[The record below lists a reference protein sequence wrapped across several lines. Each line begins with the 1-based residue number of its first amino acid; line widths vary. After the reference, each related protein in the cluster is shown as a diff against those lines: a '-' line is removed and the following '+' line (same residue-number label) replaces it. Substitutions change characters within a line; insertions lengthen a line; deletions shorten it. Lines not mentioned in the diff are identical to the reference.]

1 MLILRH
7 AQSEWNLHFSRT
19 RVDPGIPDPALTA
32 SGIVQAEQAADRLRR
47 LQPTRILT
55 SPYRRALQTAT
66 ILAERLDVPIH
77 VDATVRERHA
87 FSCDVGSP
95 PEWLAKEWPGI
106 DFTGLPSH
114 WWGTRV
120 ESESA
125 LHGRVAAFRDTART
139 LDDGDRTVVV
149 SHWGFIRAL
158 TGHEVDNATILRYD
172 RAVGSAA
179 PI

>member
-32 SGIVQAEQAADRLRR
+32 AGIAQAELAAERLRR
-47 LQPTRILT
+47 LRPARILS
-55 SPYRRALQTAT
+55 SPYRRALQTAS
-66 ILAERLDVPIH
+66 ILAERLELTVH

-87 FSCDVGSP
+87 FSCDLGSP
-95 PEWLAKEWPGI
+95 PHRLAEEWPGI
-106 DFTGLPSH
+106 DFSALPPH

-125 LHGRVAAFRDTART
+125 LHDRVAAFREIART
-139 LDDGDRTVVV
+139 LEDADRTVVV

-158 TGHEVDNATILRYD
+158 SGHEVDNATILRYD
-172 RAVGSAA
+172 RAAECAA

>member
-7 AQSEWNLHFSRT
+7 AQSEWNLHFART

-32 SGIVQAEQAADRLRR
+32 SGIAQAEQAADRLRR
-47 LQPTRILT
+47 LQPTRILA

-66 ILAERLDVPIH
+66 ILADRLAVPVH

-87 FSCDVGSP
+87 FSCDLGSP
-95 PEWLAKEWPGI
+95 PERLAEEWPGI
-106 DFTGLPSH
+106 DFSGLSPQ

-120 ESESA
+120 ESEAS
-125 LHGRVAAFRDTART
+125 LHGRVAVFRRTARV
-139 LDDGDRTVVV
+139 LDDADRTVVV

-158 TGHEVDNATILRYD
+158 TGHEVDNATILHYD
-172 RAVGSAA
+172 RAVGCAV